1 MKATCERLRRGHGKS
16 GTLLNMV
23 RRLRE
28 LRSSVKKE
36 KKKPVVYDEGHGV
49 NDVLHEEAEERAMDT
64 VQVKCAW
71 LACVSSREAAHPTPH
86 AVAKPPVKP
95 VVLPQSATPSQRPAS
110 PEAYAPSKPR
120 LPVQP
125 VTGGNGM
132 GR

>member
-1 MKATCERLRRGHGKS
+1 MIPNREPP
-16 GTLLNMV
+16 
-23 RRLRE
+23 RLRE
-28 LRSSVKKE
+28 PQKWSPEFNDFIARCLVKDPNE
-36 KKKPVVYDEGHGV
+36 RASG
-49 NDVLHEEAEERAMDT
+49 EELLEVRAMDT

-71 LACVSSREAAHPTPH
+71 LVCVSSREAAHPTPH
-86 AVAKPPVKP
+86 TVAKPPVKP

>member
-1 MKATCERLRRGHGKS
+1 
-16 GTLLNMV
+16 MV

-49 NDVLHEEAEERAMDT
+49 NDELHEEAEERAMDT